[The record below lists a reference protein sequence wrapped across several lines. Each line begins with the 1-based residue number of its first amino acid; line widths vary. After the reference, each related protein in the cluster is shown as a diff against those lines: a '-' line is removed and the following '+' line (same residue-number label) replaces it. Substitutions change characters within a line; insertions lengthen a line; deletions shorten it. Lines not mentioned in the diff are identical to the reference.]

1 MFFKVDGE
9 IHHVSTSVLCR
20 NLDKEL
26 FDLVVAVEPMA
37 YLDISEFG
45 IPVVHLAR
53 LVEGNFREVE
63 TPQYT
68 LRSKGWGS
76 HPHSLRVGPARWEKT
91 RFQEN
96 VFSSNNFDFKSLSWM
111 KWQWL
116 FGFVQLQLGGFP
128 LHRTTVNPRWIEV
141 CRSLETIH
149 PTTGTWGGEE
159 TRPGEGWRVNDSLG
173 KKGNPK
179 RKV

>member
-68 LRSKGWGS
+68 LRSKG
-76 HPHSLRVGPARWEKT
+76 
-91 RFQEN
+91 
-96 VFSSNNFDFKSLSWM
+96 
-111 KWQWL
+111 
-116 FGFVQLQLGGFP
+116 
-128 LHRTTVNPRWIEV
+128 
-141 CRSLETIH
+141 
-149 PTTGTWGGEE
+149 
-159 TRPGEGWRVNDSLG
+159 
-173 KKGNPK
+173 
-179 RKV
+179 